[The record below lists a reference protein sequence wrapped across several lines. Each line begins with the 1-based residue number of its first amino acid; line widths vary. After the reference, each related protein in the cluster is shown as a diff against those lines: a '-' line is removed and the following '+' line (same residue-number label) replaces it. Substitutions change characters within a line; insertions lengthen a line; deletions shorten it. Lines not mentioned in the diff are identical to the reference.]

1 MPSSIAFSLIFSL
14 ALALLVHDGVNCQ
27 TTPAIE
33 RIFLGRCAY
42 FTQFGYMKPNVNC
55 VQAWQEFRGAF
66 ASKDPCK
73 VPKAAYAKYF
83 SITGQVPP
91 KDKTL
96 LWSGTQQLKSI
107 YCANGINCYANDQ
120 FLPSYIVG
128 QMNWCGST
136 SDPSGMNFTGC
147 ESYDPKNCPDHVTY
161 SFWAAA
167 SEQLAL
173 ASTGRVQLLLNGT
186 RVRDDAYGK
195 TSFFALYEL
204 PNLSPNRVSPLWTI
218 VALTPGQGVKENC
231 NNGSL
236 IQLKSDVLAQG
247 LNYACTTA
255 PPRVRHLSCA
265 FFVPPGK
272 PEPNECRFAN
282 SLFPNNAVLSSI

>member
-91 KDKTL
+91 KDKAKQSRADQVELT
-96 LWSGTQQLKSI
+96 I
-107 YCANGINCYANDQ
+107 IVFYAR
-120 FLPSYIVG
+120 LC
-128 QMNWCGST
+128 CG
-136 SDPSGMNFTGC
+136 
-147 ESYDPKNCPDHVTY
+147 
-161 SFWAAA
+161 
-167 SEQLAL
+167 LARNSSR
-173 ASTGRVQLLLNGT
+173 A
-186 RVRDDAYGK
+186 
-195 TSFFALYEL
+195 F
-204 PNLSPNRVSPLWTI
+204 
-218 VALTPGQGVKENC
+218 
-231 NNGSL
+231 
-236 IQLKSDVLAQG
+236 
-247 LNYACTTA
+247 TA
-255 PPRVRHLSCA
+255 PM
-265 FFVPPGK
+265 
-272 PEPNECRFAN
+272 E
-282 SLFPNNAVLSSI
+282 